1 MLVRTRTQRPAVSS
15 GRLEA
20 MIDGLTNLADEFRRD
35 GAVVLRGVLSSSE
48 IECLRAGIDAV
59 VEVPSPRAKVASAPD
74 DPGFFLEDF
83 CRWRDVPEFEEFVMS
98 TKLAPIAAELMQS
111 TSVTMY
117 HDHVLVKEPR
127 TRQRTPWHQDQP
139 YYDVEGRQNVSFWI
153 PVDPVPVES
162 SLEMVA
168 GTHLGP
174 WLMPR
179 SFLDHQ
185 AKWFPEGSLD
195 EMGDVD
201 DDLRRDPSALRRWA
215 LEPGDAVAFHMLT
228 VHGAPGV
235 AGPGRRRVFSLRVLG
250 DDMVHAPREW
260 TTSPDFSVVID
271 SRDDR
276 RVAGEPLNGEWF
288 PRLWPLGR

>member
-1 MLVRTRTQRPAVSS
+1 MGHTAFCEQNGRMSS
-15 GRLEA
+15 GHGSIVEDHVVDDYLK
-20 MIDGLTNLADEFRRD
+20 D
-35 GAVVLRGVLSSSE
+35 GAVVLRGVLTADE
-48 IECLRAGIDAV
+48 VAMVREGIDAV
-59 VEVPSPRAKVASAPD
+59 VEAPSPRAKVASAPD

-83 CRWRDVPEFEEFVMS
+83 CRWRDVPQFTEFVS
-98 TKLAPIAAELMQS
+98 ATKLAAVAAELMQS
-111 TSVTMY
+111 STVTMY
-117 HDHVLVKEPR
+117 HDHVLVKEPG

-153 PVDPVPVES
+153 PVDPVPLES
-162 SLEMVA
+162 SLQMVA

-185 AKWFPEGSLD
+185 AKWFPEGSLT

-201 DDLRRDPSALRRWA
+201 AEVERNGSRLRHWA

-235 AGPGRRRVFSLRVLG
+235 AGRQRRRVFSLRVLG
-250 DDMVHAPREW
+250 DDMVHAPRAW
-260 TTSPDFSVVID
+260 TTSPDFSAVLDID
-271 SRDDR
+271 E
-276 RVAGEPLNGEWF
+276 RVAGQPVTGEWF
-288 PRLWPLGR
+288 VPLWP

>member
-1 MLVRTRTQRPAVSS
+1 MSIAEEYQ
-15 GRLEA
+15 
-20 MIDGLTNLADEFRRD
+20 RD
-35 GAVVLRGVLSSSE
+35 GAVVLRGVLSPDE
-48 IECLRAGIDAV
+48 VDAVRAGIDAV
-59 VEVPSPRAKVASAPD
+59 VVAPSSGAKVASAPD
-74 DPGFFLEDF
+74 DPGYFLEDF
-83 CRWRDVPEFEEFVMS
+83 CRWRDISHFTDFVMS
-98 TKLAPIAAELMQS
+98 TQLARIAGELMS
-111 TSVTMY
+111 SSSVTMY

-153 PVDPVPVES
+153 PVDPVPIES

-185 AKWFPEGSLD
+185 AKWFPEGSLTD
-195 EMGDVD
+195 MGDID
-201 DDLRRDPSALRRWA
+201 AELQRDPTRRRQWA

-235 AGPGRRRVFSLRVLG
+235 AGGQRRRVFSLRLLG
-250 DDMVHAPREW
+250 DDMVYAPRAW
-260 TTSPDFSVVID
+260 TTSPDFSTLDIGG
-271 SRDDR
+271 DR
-276 RVAGEPLNGEWF
+276 IAGRPLSGEWF
-288 PRLWPLGR
+288 PRLKS